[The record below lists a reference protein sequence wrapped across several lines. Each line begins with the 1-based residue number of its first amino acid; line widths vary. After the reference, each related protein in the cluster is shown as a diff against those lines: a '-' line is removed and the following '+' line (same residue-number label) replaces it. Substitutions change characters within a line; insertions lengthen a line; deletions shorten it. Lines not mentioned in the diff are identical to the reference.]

1 MNQVVHPQSRDAL
14 MARYGERYR
23 WQVLAVVAVGLMA
36 GVLPSGSFV
45 VAIPA
50 VLKDFHGGQS
60 SGQLIMTSF
69 MVTNTIA
76 MLPAP
81 WLINRYGTRTCFL
94 WTMVLLAATSVLG
107 ALSPNFW
114 FLIAMRAVQ
123 GACTGTLMPMNS
135 IVVMRLFEPKDQ
147 GRAAGLMG
155 LSITLAPAI
164 APTIGGVLVDYWG
177 WRSVSLMPVPLC
189 LLAWFAAA
197 RYLPFPAQTE
207 RVPFDL
213 VGMVLLALLT
223 LGWLGAVSN
232 ITAQGTM
239 RDWLLGSLLVLML
252 SAFGFWHH
260 ARAHAKPLIDLDT
273 LRRRRVAMGV
283 IVSFVLGFT
292 IYGSAYLLPVYLQV
306 ALGMS
311 ATRAG
316 AALGPATLALA
327 MSFPVA
333 GFLLDN
339 FSPRQVMGFGTLL
352 LACSWFVLGTFG
364 AQLSFFVFVGLLV
377 ISRVGHGFIMTP
389 LNQAALRALKG
400 NALTQASA
408 LLGYVR
414 QLGGV
419 CGIAVLAG
427 FIEWRT
433 QALGE
438 DAAAHERAFGETFIL
453 VAAIALASIIA
464 IWRLRVPAMNVVR
477 E

>member
-1 MNQVVHPQSRDAL
+1 

-36 GVLPSGSFV
+36 GILPSGSFV

-50 VLKDFHGGQS
+50 VLNTFHGGQS

-81 WLINRYGTRTCFL
+81 WLINRYGTRTCFM
-94 WTMVLLAATSVLG
+94 WTMVLLAITSVLG

-147 GRAAGLMG
+147 GRAAGIMG
-155 LSITLAPAI
+155 LSITLAPSI
-164 APTIGGVLVDYWG
+164 APTIAGVLVDYWG
-177 WRSVSLMPVPLC
+177 WRSVSLMPVPMC
-189 LLAWFAAA
+189 LLAWVAAS
-197 RYLPFPAQTE
+197 RYLPVVTQTE
-207 RVPFDL
+207 RHRFDL

-232 ITAQGTM
+232 ITTPGAGHY
-239 RDWLLGSLLVLML
+239 WLIGSLVVLLL
-252 SAFGFWHH
+252 SALAFWRH
-260 ARAHAKPLIDLDT
+260 ARIHAKPLIDLDT

-283 IVSFVLGFT
+283 IVSFMLGFS
-292 IYGSAYLLPVYLQV
+292 IYGSAYLMPVYLQV

-316 AALGPATLALA
+316 AALMPGTLALA

-333 GFLLDN
+333 GFLLDTL
-339 FSPRQVMGFGTLL
+339 SPRQVMTGGSLL
-352 LACSWFVLGTFG
+352 FVISWLILGAFG
-364 AQLSFFVFVGLLV
+364 AQFSYAWFVFVLV
-377 ISRVGHGFIMTP
+377 ISRVGHGFTNTP
-389 LNQAALRALKG
+389 LNQAAMRGLQG
-400 NALTQASA
+400 SALTQASA

-419 CGIAVLAG
+419 CGIALLAG
-427 FIEWRT
+427 FVEWRAT
-433 QALGE
+433 RLGG
-438 DAAAHERAFGETFIL
+438 DSAAHVRAFGETFIL
-453 VAAIALASIIA
+453 VALLSAASIAA
-464 IWRLRVPAMNVVR
+464 IWKLKVPAPR
-477 E
+477 KQADTE

>member
-1 MNQVVHPQSRDAL
+1 

-36 GVLPSGSFV
+36 GILPSGSMI

-50 VLKDFHGGQS
+50 ILKTFYGGQS

-81 WLINRYGTRTCFL
+81 WLINRYGTRTCFM
-94 WTMVLLAATSVLG
+94 WTMVLLAITSVLG

-114 FLIAMRAVQ
+114 FLIATRAIQ

-147 GRAAGLMG
+147 GRAAGIMG

-164 APTIGGVLVDYWG
+164 APTIAGVLVDYWG
-177 WRSVSLMPVPLC
+177 WRSVSLMPVPMC
-189 LLAWFAAA
+189 VLAWFAAS
-197 RYLPFPAQTE
+197 RYLPYPAEVE
-207 RVPFDL
+207 RVRFDF

-223 LGWLGAVSN
+223 LGWLGSVSN
-232 ITAQGTM
+232 ITAQGGAGT
-239 RDWLLGSLLVLML
+239 WLIASLVVLLL
-252 SAFGFWHH
+252 SATAFWRH

-283 IVSFVLGFT
+283 VVSFMLGFS

-316 AALGPATLALA
+316 AALAPGTLALA
-327 MSFPVA
+327 MSFPIA
-333 GFLLDN
+333 GFLLDTL
-339 FSPRQVMGFGTLL
+339 SPRQVMIGGTLL
-352 LACSWFVLGTFG
+352 FALSWIALGIFG
-364 AQLSFFVFVGLLV
+364 AQFSFLMFVSVLV
-377 ISRVGHGFIMTP
+377 VSRVGHGFINTP
-389 LNQAALRALKG
+389 LNQTALRGLK
-400 NALTQASA
+400 NSALTQASA

-419 CGIAVLAG
+419 CGIAVLASL
-427 FIEWRT
+427 IEWRSKM
-433 QALGE
+433 LGE
-438 DAAAHERAFGETFIL
+438 DAAAHVRAFGETFVL
-453 VAAIALASIIA
+453 VASLSLLSIAA
-464 IWRLRVPAMNVVR
+464 IWRLKVPSFGAAR
-477 E
+477 S

>member
-1 MNQVVHPQSRDAL
+1 

-36 GVLPSGSFV
+36 GILPSGSFV

-50 VLKDFHGGQS
+50 VLKTFHGGQS

-81 WLINRYGTRTCFL
+81 WLINRYGTRTCFM
-94 WTMVLLAATSVLG
+94 WTMVLLAITSVLG
-107 ALSPNFW
+107 AFSPNFW

-147 GRAAGLMG
+147 GRAAGIMG

-164 APTIGGVLVDYWG
+164 APTIAGVLVDYWG
-177 WRSVSLMPVPLC
+177 WRSVSLMPVPMC
-189 LLAWFAAA
+189 VLAWFAAA
-197 RYLPFPAQTE
+197 RYLPFPAETE
-207 RVPFDL
+207 RVRFDL
-213 VGMVLLALLT
+213 LGMVLLALLT
-223 LGWLGAVSN
+223 LGWLGTVSN
-232 ITAQGTM
+232 FTAHGTA
-239 RDWLLGSLLVLML
+239 RYWLIGSLAILLL
-252 SAFGFWHH
+252 SAYAFWRH

-283 IVSFVLGFT
+283 VVSFMLGFS

-316 AALGPATLALA
+316 AALAPGTLALA

-333 GFLLDN
+333 GFLLDTL
-339 FSPRQVMGFGTLL
+339 SPRQVMLTGTLL
-352 LACSWFVLGTFG
+352 FAVSWLALGAFG
-364 AQLSFFVFVGLLV
+364 AQFSFLMFVCVLV
-377 ISRVGHGFIMTP
+377 ISRVGHGFTNTP
-389 LNQAALRALKG
+389 LNQAAMRGLKG
-400 NALTQASA
+400 GALTQASA

-419 CGIAVLAG
+419 CGIAMLAS
-427 FIEWRT
+427 FIEWRAT
-433 QALGE
+433 MLG
-438 DAAAHERAFGETFIL
+438 DGAAAHVRAFGEVFIL
-453 VAAIALASIIA
+453 VALLSICSIAA
-464 IWRLRVPAMNVVR
+464 IWRLKVPSLNVAR
-477 E
+477 S